1 MMVQSLNYLRLHHCT
16 VSESVEEVTVMAGD
30 SADLPCHT
38 VISSREGAN
47 KDRLKLVL
55 WFRNMSDTPFYT

>member
-1 MMVQSLNYLRLHHCT
+1 
-16 VSESVEEVTVMAGD
+16 MAGD